1 MTKIA
6 LTHTGFTDENT
17 MKLYNEGWSGY
28 SRYSANQSIVWM
40 LMMIGKAN

>member
-17 MKLYNEGWSGY
+17 MKLYNEGWSWFTG
-28 SRYSANQSIVWM
+28 RLSIFARDVM
-40 LMMIGKAN
+40 K